1 MKLTTSAALIAAL
14 LFSANLADAQSSDS
28 FLVGRGGD
36 ARGLARRGGRGRGG
50 RGGTGPGMTWPEGCD
65 PTGLGEFVKAAKAE
79 CQATCGDDDDEDPA
93 RRMLAKKGGR
103 RGRGGRNSE
112 VSECARE
119 AMSGI
124 TEGVLEKCTL
134 ECVPSDDDD
143 DSVTTEAPT
152 DNDGVTTEAPTDDG
166 DDATEDA
173 GSDDDASRR
182 LRGRRGGR
190 GNNPV
195 VKCMKK
201 CMKANKPTK
210 EVLADAVE
218 AAGCVDPFACEKDCM
233 AGKKDAF
240 LKEAGCNVTEEAPAG
255 NDDDAE

>member
-1 MKLTTSAALIAAL
+1 MKLITSAAFVAAL
-14 LFSANLADAQSSDS
+14 LFSANLADAQPSYG

-50 RGGTGPGMTWPEGCD
+50 RGGPGAGTTWPEGCD
-65 PTGLGEFVKAAKAE
+65 PTGLGEFVKTAKAE
-79 CQATCGDDDDEDPA
+79 CQATCGDEDNEDPA

-103 RGRGGRNSE
+103 RGQGGRNSE
-112 VSECARE
+112 VSKCARE

-134 ECVPSDDDD
+134 ECVPADD
-143 DSVTTEAPT
+143 
-152 DNDGVTTEAPTDDG
+152 DGVTTEAPTDDG

-173 GSDDDASRR
+173 GSNDDAARR
-182 LRGRRGGR
+182 LRGGR

-240 LKEAGCNVTEEAPAG
+240 LEEAGCNVTEEAPAG
-255 NDDDAE
+255 DDDDAE